1 MKIIILQN
9 IKGLGQI
16 GDIKNVSDGYA
27 RNFLLPRKMAKLAT
41 EASIKEVDA
50 LKKKL
55 EVAQKL
61 EKENA
66 SKVAE
71 QLKDVVLEFTRKATK
86 TGKIYSA
93 VTKEDIA
100 EILTKQ
106 LSAEGGP
113 AFGWKIEPNSVNLE
127 GHDGGHIKQLGE
139 HLVKIELAPDVV
151 AEVKVKIS
159 QEEK

>member
-1 MKIIILQN
+1 MKVIIIQN
-9 IKGLGQI
+9 IKGLGQM
-16 GDIKNVSDGYA
+16 GDIKNVADGYA
-27 RNFLLPRKMAKLAT
+27 RNFLFPRKMAKLAT
-41 EASIKEVDA
+41 NAALKEVDS

-55 EVAQKL
+55 ETTQKL
-61 EKENA
+61 EGENA
-66 SKVAE
+66 ARLAK

-100 EILTKQ
+100 EMLTKQ
-106 LSAEGGP
+106 SGL
-113 AFGWKIEPNSVNLE
+113 KIEPNSVNLD

-139 HLVKIELAPDVV
+139 HVVKIELAPDVT

-159 QEEK
+159 QE